1 MPAPSE
7 IKLRRKSN
15 LLELRFGSETFEL
28 PAEYLRVYSPS
39 AEVRGHGL
47 GQEKLQYGKLHVKL
61 TGVEPQGN
69 YAVRLIFDDGH
80 DSGIYTWDYL
90 YDLGRRQ
97 AALWQS
103 YLDALASAGKTRD
116 PDTSVVRF
124 IQ

>member
-47 GQEKLQYGKLHVKL
+47 GQEKLQYGKLHVIL

-90 YDLGRRQ
+90 YDLGSRQ